1 MLKKKEITSLR
12 SNRKYFDR
20 TKDLISQ
27 PYLIE
32 SQINSYNWFI
42 ERGLKEL
49 LSEVS
54 PIISFN
60 KEMELDFIDYY
71 LDNPKYDEE
80 TSKKKNLS
88 YEAPLRCKVKLTDV
102 KTKAKKEQEIY
113 FGEFPLMTDRG
124 TFIINGVERVVVGQ
138 LIKSP
143 GVFFSVSLEKEDKKY
158 FGAKMIPTR
167 GAWLEI
173 ETEASGAIFVRIDKK
188 RKVA

>member
-1 MLKKKEITSLR
+1 MLKKKEMTSLK
-12 SNRKYFDR
+12 SSRKYFDR
-20 TKDLISQ
+20 IKELISP

-54 PIISFN
+54 PIVSFN

-71 LDNPKYDEE
+71 LDKPKYDEE
-80 TSKKKNLS
+80 ISKKKNLS
-88 YEAPLRCKVKLTDV
+88 YEAPLRCKVRLMDV

-143 GVFFSVSLEKEDKKY
+143 GVFFSVSSEK
-158 FGAKMIPTR
+158 
-167 GAWLEI
+167 
-173 ETEASGAIFVRIDKK
+173 
-188 RKVA
+188 